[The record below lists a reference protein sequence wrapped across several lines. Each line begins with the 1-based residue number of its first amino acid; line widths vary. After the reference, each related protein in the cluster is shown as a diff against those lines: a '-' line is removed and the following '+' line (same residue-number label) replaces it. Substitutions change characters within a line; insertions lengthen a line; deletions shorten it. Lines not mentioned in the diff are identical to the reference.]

1 MSLYERGSA
10 HKLFYRQLNHLAM
23 VKPRLNKKFKRA
35 KKLLNNKKE
44 DLKNAGTF
52 WKSKKKNH
60 ETSIVSLSTK
70 RRQLINCTISK
81 SDSNQVKDFGEDVQ
95 LIVFVLG
102 HVKIMMDS

>member
-1 MSLYERGSA
+1 MFLIILKIKTEQKSCSTIKRGFEKRRHILERGS
-10 HKLFYRQLNHLAM
+10 
-23 VKPRLNKKFKRA
+23 
-35 KKLLNNKKE
+35 
-44 DLKNAGTF
+44 
-52 WKSKKKNH
+52 WSK
-60 ETSIVSLSTK
+60 SLSTK

>member
-1 MSLYERGSA
+1 
-10 HKLFYRQLNHLAM
+10 M
-23 VKPRLNKKFKRA
+23 VKPRPNKKFKRA

-52 WKSKKKNH
+52 WNWSK
-60 ETSIVSLSTK
+60 SLSTK

>member
-1 MSLYERGSA
+1 
-10 HKLFYRQLNHLAM
+10 M

-52 WKSKKKNH
+52 WK
-60 ETSIVSLSTK
+60 
-70 RRQLINCTISK
+70 QLINCTISK

>member
-1 MSLYERGSA
+1 
-10 HKLFYRQLNHLAM
+10 M

-52 WKSKKKNH
+52 WNWSK
-60 ETSIVSLSTK
+60 SLSTK